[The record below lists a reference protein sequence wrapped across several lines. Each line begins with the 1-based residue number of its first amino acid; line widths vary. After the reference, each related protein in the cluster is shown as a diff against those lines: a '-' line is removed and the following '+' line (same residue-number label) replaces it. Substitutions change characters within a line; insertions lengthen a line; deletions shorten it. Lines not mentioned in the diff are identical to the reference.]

1 MSGNVTI
8 EDLASI
14 LKENRKAVLD
24 EIASLKKEVK
34 EIVTEHNS
42 TITKIALLQRDVK
55 ENTNSLDKNW
65 NKTRILEARILRWG
79 GIITGLSL
87 ASGFIIKMA
96 F

>member
-1 MSGNVTI
+1 MSSNVTI
-8 EDLASI
+8 DDLAGI

-24 EIASLKKEVK
+24 EIASLKREVK

-42 TITKIALLQRDVK
+42 SITKIALLQRDVK

-65 NKTRILEARILRWG
+65 NKTRTLEARILRWG
-79 GIITGLSL
+79 GVITGLSL
-87 ASGFIIKMA
+87 ASGFVFKVA